1 MILARLHQVSK
12 QWIADV
18 LGKKIKETVENLL
31 TPIPTSG
38 NVSTPKKKEDTA
50 LEPCS
55 SQQRK
60 FVEKT
65 LSQGPPSHDVIFYL
79 VYFWNGTIISGT
91 EWYMRFYFLCIL
103 IILCFKFA

>member
-1 MILARLHQVSK
+1 MILARLYQVSK

-18 LGKKIKETVENLL
+18 LGKKIKETVENPL

-50 LEPCS
+50 SEPCS
-55 SQQRK
+55 SQQHK

-65 LSQGPPSHDVIFYL
+65 LSQGPPSRDVIFSL
-79 VYFWNGTIISGT
+79 DRFWNGTIISGI
-91 EWYMRFYFLCIL
+91 EWYMRLNFL
-103 IILCFKFA
+103 